1 MQELGKNIAIYRK
14 KAGITQEHLAE
25 LMHVSISAISQWETG
40 KTMPDISAVPVLCHV
55 LNVSA
60 DELLNIDQ
68 EKKEQEISE
77 IKKEAEQLI
86 FRHHLSK
93 AEKLLLGTLKR
104 YPNRYDIMDLLMSL
118 YQHKANDDTNPNA
131 EEDCKK
137 AIHYGE
143 KILEECTDENA
154 RIAAKQVLC
163 LMYYKLGDERKA
175 NEIAWTLPSLFS
187 GRENMLCW
195 VSSGKK
201 KAEFTQSLAFQTLF
215 LLYNSLVH
223 TMPVVFPDG
232 SPSMTDEEQL
242 QVIGK
247 YEGIIAL
254 LFENGDYGFFNTQL
268 QGCSVFAARIYAKH
282 GDADKALEKLTKA
295 TEYAEA
301 TLGMEKTMKH
311 TSLVFRGSSYGE
323 FGTMSGNNMTAEL
336 LNEMQSG
343 VYDFVRGTAEFKALE
358 KRLGETGDGVSGSFT

>member
-1 MQELGKNIAIYRK
+1 MKELGKNISAYRK

-25 LMHVSISAISQWETG
+25 LMNVSISAISQWETG

-60 DELLNIDQ
+60 DELLSIDQ
-68 EKKEQEISE
+68 EKKEQEIRE

-104 YPNRYDIMDLLMSL
+104 YPNRCDIMDLLMSH
-118 YQHKANDDTNPNA
+118 YQHKANDDSNPNA

-137 AIHYGE
+137 AIRYGE

-154 RIAAKQVLC
+154 RITAKQVLC
-163 LMYYKLGDERKA
+163 LMWFKLGEENKA
-175 NEIAWTLPSLFS
+175 NEIAWTLPSMFS

-201 KAEFTQSLAFQTLF
+201 RAEFTQTLAFQTLF
-215 LLYNSLVH
+215 LLYNSMVH
-223 TMPVVFPDG
+223 NMPVVFPDG
-232 SPSMTDEEQL
+232 NRSMTDEEQL

-247 YEGIIAL
+247 YESIVSL

-268 QGCSVFAARIYAKH
+268 QGCSVFAARIYAKQ
-282 GDADKALEKLTKA
+282 GDADKTLERLTKA
-295 TEYAEA
+295 AEYAEA
-301 TLGMEKTMKH
+301 TLGMEKTKKH

-323 FGTMSGNNMTAEL
+323 FGTMNGNNMTAEL
-336 LNEMQSG
+336 LKEMQSEA
-343 VYDFVRGTAEFKALE
+343 YDFIRKVPEFRKME
-358 KRLGETGDGVSGSFT
+358 KRLEVTATRES

>member
-1 MQELGKNIAIYRK
+1 MKELGKNIALYRK

-40 KTMPDISAVPVLCHV
+40 KTMPDILAVPVLCHV

-68 EKKEQEISE
+68 EKKEQEIGE

-93 AEKLLLGTLKR
+93 AEKLLRGTLKR

-137 AIHYGE
+137 AIYYGE

-154 RIAAKQVLC
+154 RIAAKQIISM
-163 LMYYKLGDERKA
+163 MYFRLGDERKA
-175 NEIAWTLPSLFS
+175 NKIAWTLPSMFS
-187 GRENMLCW
+187 GRENILCW
-195 VSSGKK
+195 VSSGKNR
-201 KAEFTQSLAFQTLF
+201 AELTQNLAFQTLF
-215 LLYNSLVH
+215 LLYNSMVH
-223 TMPVVFPDG
+223 NMPIVFPDG
-232 SPSMTDEEQL
+232 SLSMTDEEQL

-247 YEGIIAL
+247 YEGIVSL
-254 LFENGDYGFFNTQL
+254 MFENGDYGFFNTQL
-268 QGCSVFAARIYAKH
+268 QGCSVFEARIYAKH
-282 GDADKALEKLTKA
+282 GDADKTLEKLTKA
-295 TEYAEA
+295 AEYAEA

-323 FGTMSGNNMTAEL
+323 FGTMNGNNMTAEL
-336 LNEMQSG
+336 LKEMQKEE
-343 VYDFVRGTAEFKALE
+343 YDFVRETAEFKALE
-358 KRLGETGDGVSGSFT
+358 KRLEGTAVRNQ